1 MKTKLSAALA
11 AAWGA
16 FACIAVLGA
25 PSSARADTAYAIN
38 YEFLDHLGNTNEV
51 RGSIITDDGVVGA
64 LVPSDI
70 LSWDLTTTSERFCGA
85 FVCVNIT
92 HAGSDTGMMPTW
104 TPGALTA
111 RQEGALVF
119 DFGPG
124 FTSALSFGV
133 VGFRGGCDDFH
144 TPPAP
149 SNCGTIVGP
158 SALWFTNNRFQTL
171 SFFYETVPA
180 PIVGAGLPGLLLA
193 ALGLFGWRRRR
204 STLVR
209 AAQLGA
215 TMYSLKQI
223 LHRAQF

>member
-92 HAGSDTGMMPTW
+92 HAGSDTGMDAGGTHCE
-104 TPGALTA
+104 A
-111 RQEGALVF
+111 RGRPCVR
-119 DFGPG
+119 
-124 FTSALSFGV
+124 
-133 VGFRGGCDDFH
+133 FR
-144 TPPAP
+144 
-149 SNCGTIVGP
+149 
-158 SALWFTNNRFQTL
+158 
-171 SFFYETVPA
+171 
-180 PIVGAGLPGLLLA
+180 AGLHVCAVVWGC
-193 ALGLFGWRRRR
+193 R
-204 STLVR
+204 V
-209 AAQLGA
+209 
-215 TMYSLKQI
+215 
-223 LHRAQF
+223 